1 MLRTRHNILITSA
14 LSGLATVTCMA
25 SSVAAQDVVQ
35 AAVSPV
41 VETIIVTANKTNA
54 RLERV
59 PAALSVI
66 QGRDVVARG
75 ITNFEGLVD
84 EVPCVSINYAFGGAS
99 SGLLSIRGVGGADD
113 YKPNGSPSVAM
124 HVDGIYQ
131 SSNAY
136 LTTPFYDIERIEV
149 LKGPQGTLYGRNTTA
164 GVINVL
170 TRAPTQDF
178 QASVNVRAG
187 SYESLV
193 GEGIISGPLLA
204 NVSGRLALYREQG
217 GGFMDGLGAGSIA
230 GFRPSIAGV
239 VQTQVPA
246 VTDPGPRKGFGDKD
260 ITSGRATLLIDFSDT
275 STLTLRAFATADR
288 SEVQPYDRIERA
300 LDPTIFNP
308 GENADPFKFYSNAY
322 YGRKVDVAGAM
333 GQFDHRLGELSLAVV
348 AGYQS
353 LDRNVSGNGDG
364 TPYPQFQYEFIEA
377 LTQSSLEARL
387 YDAQGGAVDWLV
399 GAFVMID
406 DAKFDSIWTSL
417 SVRSV
422 YRSDHVQK
430 RNSAAIFGQATWNVT
445 DRFNATLGLRH
456 TWDDANYVGVN
467 TDLNPWGISTF
478 RTSFATTSPFSWD
491 RDFDDNRTTA
501 KLTLQYEVND
511 YARIFASYGNG
522 YRAGGF
528 DGTSIFTLEETFP
541 FASETVEAFEAGF
554 RWTGSGLRVSIDVF
568 NNRYKE
574 LQATTRLA
582 NDTNG
587 RTNVGAAVTSGAD
600 ISVQARLFDDGKNRL
615 DLSTSLSGLN
625 SEITAFSSARIAD
638 VIATLGDPLP
648 GAPRLN
654 SNLSLTHIWKAS
666 ANVVLTS
673 RLSYSYHGEESNRLN
688 AVPGNTAPAYELIN
702 ARTELMLGERYSFY
716 IFGRNLGDTVY
727 FPELNGPVRLVGAPR
742 AFGAGFSVQW

>member
-1 MLRTRHNILITSA
+1 MRTRHKILITSA
-14 LSGLATVTCMA
+14 LSSLSIVTFMA
-25 SSVAAQDVVQ
+25 APASAQEAIQ
-35 AAVSPV
+35 TSPSPV

-66 QGRDVVARG
+66 QGREVAARG

-84 EVPCVSINYAFGGAS
+84 EVPGVSINYAFGGAS

-136 LTTPFYDIERIEV
+136 LTTPFYDLERIEV
-149 LKGPQGTLYGRNTTA
+149 LKGPQGTLYSRNTTA

-178 QASVNVRAG
+178 QASLNVGAG

-193 GEGIISGPLLA
+193 AEGVISGPLLA

-217 GGFMDGLGAGSIA
+217 GGFMDGLGAGSLA

-246 VTDPGPRKGFGDKD
+246 ITDPGPRKGFGDKD
-260 ITSGRATLLIDFSDT
+260 IISGRATLLVDFNDT
-275 STLTLRAFATADR
+275 SSLTLRAFATTDR

-300 LDPTIFNP
+300 LDNTIFNP
-308 GENADPFKFYSNAY
+308 GEDADPFTFYSNAY
-322 YGRKVDVAGAM
+322 YGREVDVIGGM
-333 GQFDHRLGELSLAVV
+333 GQFDHKLGDLSLAVV
-348 AGYQS
+348 AGYQK
-353 LDRNVSGNGDG
+353 LDRNLAGNGDG
-364 TPYPQFQYEFIEA
+364 TPYPQFQYEFIEE
-377 LTQSSLEARL
+377 LTQTSLEARL
-387 YDAQGGAVDWLV
+387 SDAQGGAFDWLL
-399 GAFVMID
+399 GAFIMTD

-430 RNSAAIFGQATWNVT
+430 RNSAAIFGQSTWNAT
-445 DRFNATLGLRH
+445 DKFNVTLGLRH

-501 KLTLQYEVND
+501 KLTLQYDVND
-511 YARIFASYGNG
+511 NARIFASYGNG

-554 RWTGSGLRVSIDVF
+554 RWTGTGLRVSIDVF

-615 DLSTSLSGLN
+615 DLSASLSGLN

-648 GAPRLN
+648 GAPRLT
-654 SNLSLTHIWKAS
+654 SNIALTHTWKVA
-666 ANVVLTS
+666 ANARLTS

-688 AVPGNTAPAYELIN
+688 AVAGNTAPDYDLIN
-702 ARTELMLGERYSFY
+702 ARSELLLNDRYSFY
-716 IFGRNLGDTVY
+716 VFGRNLGDSVY

-742 AFGAGFSVQW
+742 TFGGGFSVQW